1 MIAVADTHALI
12 WAATGKTARLGRSAR
27 RYFARAEKRAGNVA
41 IHVPSICL
49 VEVSEAIERGRIS
62 LALPFER
69 WVEALFAA
77 GPYIPADLTADVVVA
92 AHSLRAIPERRDRLI
107 AATALVLE
115 CDLLSRDEHIAKA
128 VRGQINLVWD

>member
-1 MIAVADTHALI
+1 MIAVTDTHALI

-27 RYFARAEKRAGNVA
+27 RYFAKAEKRTGNVA

-49 VEVSEAIERGRIS
+49 VEISEALERGRIA
-62 LALPFER
+62 LKLPFDR

-77 GPYIPADLTADVVVA
+77 GPYIPADLTSEVVVA

-115 CDLLSRDEHIAKA
+115 CDLLSRDQQFAKA
-128 VRGQINLVWD
+128 TRGRVSVVWE